1 MDEQPERRLVA
12 SEHELLVSG
21 HPLEPAS
28 NRRRVGVLV
37 PRLFGSTAFARLW
50 IVQVVSATGDWLG
63 LIAITAL
70 ADRVGGNYAGASIG
84 LVLAAR
90 IVPGFFLAPL
100 AGVLIDRWD
109 RKRVMVVCDL
119 GRAAVMLSL
128 PFVDTV
134 GGLVAASLLLEVFT
148 LLWSPA
154 KEASVPHLV
163 PRRHL
168 TTANSLSLVAAYGTF
183 PIGAALFTFLAKVGG
198 WFDLDRASLAFQID
212 AVTFL
217 VTAIVVWWLP
227 IPGRERTANAS
238 TATTTG
244 PTRRFDAA
252 ATLREVREGWQF
264 IFMNPVVRAVN
275 VGLATGLIGG
285 GMLIPLGSLFA
296 EDVLGAGEAGY
307 GSLVTAL
314 GTGVAVGVLGVTAL
328 QRRLPKER
336 TFALAVLVAGFAL
349 VLAASASTLTPAV
362 LAVGVIGVCAGTVY
376 VLGFTLLHEH
386 VDDELRGRIFTS
398 LYTLVRLCLLIA
410 MTVGPLL
417 TELFDQVSVR
427 WWHRHADLLGV
438 DMALPG
444 VRLTLW
450 LAGGIIVVAGWLAAI
465 SLRAGERRTALRR
478 DVVMSEAMLSETMVG
493 EA

>member
-1 MDEQPERRLVA
+1 MDELSGRLVA

-21 HPLEPAS
+21 RPLDGAADRAGRT
-28 NRRRVGVLV
+28 RRW
-37 PRLFGSTAFARLW
+37 FGSPAFARLW

-63 LIAITAL
+63 LVAITAL
-70 ADRVGGNYAGASIG
+70 ADRVGGDYAGASIG

-128 PFVDTV
+128 PFVDSV
-134 GGLVAASLLLEVFT
+134 AGLVVASLLLEVFT

-154 KEASVPHLV
+154 KEATVPHLV
-163 PRRHL
+163 PRPYL

-183 PIGAALFTFLAKVGG
+183 PIGAALFTFLAKLGG
-198 WFDLDRASLAFQID
+198 WFDLDRTSLAFQLD

-217 VTAIVVWWLP
+217 VAALLVSTLP
-227 IPGRERTANAS
+227 IPKPERTARDNAS
-238 TATTTG
+238 E
-244 PTRRFDAA
+244 RRFDAS
-252 ATLREVREGWQF
+252 ATLRDVREGWQF
-264 IFMNPVVRAVN
+264 IFANPVVRAVN
-275 VGLATGLIGG
+275 VGLATGLVGG
-285 GMLIPLGSLFA
+285 GMLIPLGSIFA
-296 EDVLGAGEAGY
+296 ADVLGAGDAGY

-314 GTGVAVGVLGVTAL
+314 GIGVAVGVLGVTVL
-328 QRRLPKER
+328 QRHLPKER
-336 TFALAVLVAGFAL
+336 MFTFAVLVAGFAL
-349 VLAASASTLTPAV
+349 VLAASSSTLTPAV

-386 VDDELRGRIFTS
+386 VDDVLRGRIFTS

-410 MTVGPLL
+410 MTIGPLL
-417 TELFDQVSVR
+417 TELLDQLSEE
-427 WWHRHADLLGV
+427 WWDRDAQLFGV
-438 DMALPG
+438 QMALPG

-450 LAGGIIVVAGWLAAI
+450 LAGAIIVVAGWLAAV
-465 SLRAGERRTALRR
+465 SLRSDGPGARRTERA
-478 DVVMSEAMLSETMVG
+478 VVTER
-493 EA
+493 

>member
-1 MDEQPERRLVA
+1 MDEPPERRLVA
-12 SEHELLVSG
+12 SEHDLLVSG
-21 HPLEPAS
+21 RPLEPAGEG
-28 NRRRVGVLV
+28 RGALV
-37 PRLFGSTAFARLW
+37 PRLFGSVAFARLW
-50 IVQVVSATGDWLG
+50 VAQVVSATGDWLG
-63 LIAITAL
+63 LVAITAL

-128 PFVDTV
+128 PFVDSV
-134 GGLVAASLLLEVFT
+134 AGLVVASLVLEVFT

-154 KEASVPHLV
+154 KEATVPHLV
-163 PRRHL
+163 PRRSL

-183 PIGAALFTFLAKVGG
+183 PIGAALFTFLAKLEG
-198 WFDLDRASLAFQID
+198 WLDLDRASLAFQID
-212 AVTFL
+212 ALTFL
-217 VTAIVVWWLP
+217 ATALIVWTLP
-227 IPGRERTANAS
+227 IPGRARREAPAENE
-238 TATTTG
+238 
-244 PTRRFDAA
+244 RRFDAS
-252 ATLREVREGWQF
+252 ATLREAREGWRF
-264 IFMNPVVRAVN
+264 IFANPVVRAVN
-275 VGLATGLIGG
+275 VGLATGLVGG
-285 GMLIPLGSLFA
+285 GMLIPLGSIFA

-314 GTGVAVGVLGVTAL
+314 GVGVAVGVLAVTMF
-328 QRRLPKER
+328 QRYLPKER
-336 TFALAVLVAGFAL
+336 SFTLAVLIAGFAL
-349 VLAASASTLTPAV
+349 VLAASSSTLTPAV

-386 VDDELRGRIFTS
+386 VDDELRGRIFAS

-417 TELFDQVSVR
+417 TELLDQLSTR
-427 WWHRHADLLGV
+427 LWQGDAELLGV
-438 DMALPG
+438 QMTLPG

-450 LAGGIIVVAGWLAAI
+450 LAGAIIVVAGWLAAV
-465 SLRAGERRTALRR
+465 SLRSDDRLVRRNEQAI
-478 DVVMSEAMLSETMVG
+478 VSEI
-493 EA
+493 

>member
-1 MDEQPERRLVA
+1 MDELSGRLVA

-21 HPLEPAS
+21 RPLDGAAERDGRT
-28 NRRRVGVLV
+28 RRW
-37 PRLFGSTAFARLW
+37 FGSPAFARLW

-63 LIAITAL
+63 LVAITAL
-70 ADRVGGNYAGASIG
+70 ADRIGGEYAGASIG

-119 GRAAVMLSL
+119 GRATVMLSL
-128 PFVDTV
+128 PFVDSV
-134 GGLVAASLLLEVFT
+134 AGLVVASLLLEVFT

-154 KEASVPHLV
+154 KEAVVPHLV
-163 PRRHL
+163 PRRYL

-183 PIGAALFTFLAKVGG
+183 PIGAAIFTFLAKLGG
-198 WFDLDRASLAFQID
+198 WFDLDRTSLAFQLD
-212 AVTFL
+212 AVTF
-217 VTAIVVWWLP
+217 VVAALLISTLP
-227 IPGRERTANAS
+227 IPRPERSSSEQRTE
-238 TATTTG
+238 
-244 PTRRFDAA
+244 RRFDAS
-252 ATLREVREGWQF
+252 ATMRDVREGWRF
-264 IFMNPVVRAVN
+264 IFANPVVRAVN

-296 EDVLGAGEAGY
+296 ADVLGAGDAGY
-307 GSLVTAL
+307 GALVTAL
-314 GTGVAVGVLGVTAL
+314 GVGVAVGVLGVTVL

-336 TFALAVLVAGFAL
+336 SFTVAVLVAGFAL
-349 VLAASASTLTPAV
+349 VLAASSSTLTPAV

-410 MTVGPLL
+410 MTIGPLL
-417 TELFDQVSVR
+417 TELLDQLSKQ
-427 WWHRHADLLGV
+427 WWDRDAELFGLQ
-438 DMALPG
+438 MALPG

-450 LAGGIIVVAGWLAAI
+450 FAGGIIVIAGWLAAV
-465 SLRAGERRTALRR
+465 SLRGERQEAQRTERA
-478 DVVMSEAMLSETMVG
+478 MVG
-493 EA
+493 ER

>member
-28 NRRRVGVLV
+28 DRGRVGVLV
-37 PRLFGSTAFARLW
+37 PRLFGSTVFARLW
-50 IVQVVSATGDWLG
+50 IAQVVSATGDWLG
-63 LIAITAL
+63 LVAITAL

-217 VTAIVVWWLP
+217 VTAIVVWRLP
-227 IPGRERTANAS
+227 IPGRERAANDAPH
-238 TATTTG
+238 ATTSG
-244 PTRRFDAA
+244 STRRFDAA

-275 VGLATGLIGG
+275 VGLATGLVGG

-307 GSLVTAL
+307 GSFVTAL

-362 LAVGVIGVCAGTVY
+362 VAVGVIGVCAGTVY

-417 TELFDQVSVR
+417 TELLDQVSVR

-478 DVVMSEAMLSETMVG
+478 DAVVMSETVVG